1 MLWMLLMMNAMDR
14 TDRVDSRCRMNE
26 RKEIPQN
33 RNRPAG
39 TGSGL
44 GGLALLPAL
53 LFGGWLIIPLAGMVL
68 SAVIAMFGTV
78 FSGIGS
84 LANGAFSGVTSV
96 GAIAVG
102 VLIGLALFFRV
113 RNEKAA
119 EDADGEEAEEE

>member
-26 RKEIPQN
+26 RKEITPN
-33 RNRPAG
+33 SNRPAS
-39 TGSGL
+39 TGSDL

-84 LANGAFSGVTSV
+84 LANGVFSGVTSV

-113 RNEKAA
+113 RNGKAA
-119 EDADGEEAEEE
+119 ENEDNEEAEE